1 MFLQPK
7 PVVARKSEW
16 RLDYAPSLL
25 LRLVSAAASV
35 LALVLGQGQPEGMG
49 RMLWR
54 LGAAILALAA
64 LSEDRWSFWSGLPG
78 REGAA
83 EGGPGA
89 GGAGE
94 SGPGGAGDSEG
105 AEVRRRFGLFPFTR
119 SWVLPKERISALE
132 LRSGGAGEA
141 ALDLDDERRRME
153 ASLLGTGRGPWS
165 ALVLVLDDGRS
176 LALAAGGPGRARAFR
191 ADGEALAAHLGLP
204 FVDACE
210 GSGGC
215 VDEASGDE
223 AGEAEE

>member
-7 PVVARKSEW
+7 PAVARKSER

-78 REGAA
+78 RAEAA

-89 GGAGE
+89 D
-94 SGPGGAGDSEG
+94 GAGDSEG
-105 AEVRRRFGLFPFTR
+105 PEVRRRFGLFPFTR

-141 ALDLDDERRRME
+141 ALDLSDERRRME

-191 ADGEALAAHLGLP
+191 ADGEVLAAHLGLP

>member
-7 PVVARKSEW
+7 PAVARKSEW

-64 LSEDRWSFWSGLPG
+64 LSEDRWSFWSGLP
-78 REGAA
+78 RRAEAA
-83 EGGPGA
+83 EGGPD
-89 GGAGE
+89 
-94 SGPGGAGDSEG
+94 GAGDSEG

-141 ALDLDDERRRME
+141 ALDLSDERRRME

-176 LALAAGGPGRARAFR
+176 LALAAGGPGRARAVGS
-191 ADGEALAAHLGLP
+191 DGEVLAAHLGLP

-223 AGEAEE
+223 ASGDEAGEAEE

>member
-7 PVVARKSEW
+7 PAVARKSEW

-25 LRLVSAAASV
+25 LRLASAAASV
-35 LALVLGQGQPEGMG
+35 LALVLGQAQAAGMG

-78 REGAA
+78 EA
-83 EGGPGA
+83 
-89 GGAGE
+89 
-94 SGPGGAGDSEG
+94 GPGGAAKGG
-105 AEVRRRFGLFPFTR
+105 AGGPSGEVGVDGAQVRRRFGLFPFTR

-176 LALAAGGPGRARAFR
+176 LALAAGGPRRARAFR

-210 GSGGC
+210 GSDGC
-215 VDEASGDE
+215 VDEPVGDG
-223 AGEAEE
+223 AGE